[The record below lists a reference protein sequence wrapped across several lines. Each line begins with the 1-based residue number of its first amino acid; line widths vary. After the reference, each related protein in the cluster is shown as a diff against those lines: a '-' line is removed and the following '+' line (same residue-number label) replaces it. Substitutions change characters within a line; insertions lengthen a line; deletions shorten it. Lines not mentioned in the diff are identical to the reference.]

1 MDSYFQIFAS
11 MDLIFNHGLYRKRN
25 LFNGIIFVVLI
36 FWGYWV
42 FWALGLNN
50 YRHNYSFHQYFN
62 PDFVEDDHC
71 GFWYLMPICLIVL
84 IPCYGCGTL
93 PINRLHFLFID
104 DFFKMKS
111 LISLRFWVD
120 CLIIKV
126 WVLII
131 EFFLTL
137 RWLSLR
143 REGNEMCNRTSQKDW
158 STLTSRSTL
167 RKRVGFLHTF
177 GRVIHYVQVER
188 TERCASVKGTPFL
201 EGVSTLY
208 EMCIIVLLVN
218 VLGWSPVYYSTISIA
233 RF

>member
-1 MDSYFQIFAS
+1 
-11 MDLIFNHGLYRKRN
+11 
-25 LFNGIIFVVLI
+25 
-36 FWGYWV
+36 
-42 FWALGLNN
+42 
-50 YRHNYSFHQYFN
+50 
-62 PDFVEDDHC
+62 
-71 GFWYLMPICLIVL
+71 
-84 IPCYGCGTL
+84 
-93 PINRLHFLFID
+93 
-104 DFFKMKS
+104 MKS

-158 STLTSRSTL
+158 STLTPRSTL

-177 GRVIHYVQVER
+177 GRVIHYVQVVR

-201 EGVSTLY
+201 EGVRTY
-208 EMCIIVLLVN
+208 WGGDQYIIAQYQLPDISFPSKYLCLWHTKIGPKTIMKHLCLVPLTTIRPLLWHRMI
-218 VLGWSPVYYSTISIA
+218 LGI
-233 RF
+233 